1 MGIFT
6 YYVLPVASLAAFL
19 ATQSVSLAGAATTGR
34 LYAQAGRP
42 AVVVNDAT
50 RIQRDVAA
58 MQADMR
64 VLQEDQKML
73 LARIMGL
80 EQEIQNRDER
90 VKELQNLL
98 NANDNRFEALDR
110 EWRQRFD
117 ALNAALE
124 QERASRSQEIQAV
137 GKAMAAEIVRVEKSA
152 AAAAK
157 PSAPSAYSGK
167 YKELVVQKGDTLS
180 GISSLAGVSIES
192 IREANGLKSDVIRV
206 GQVLKIPTK

>member
-6 YYVLPVASLAAFL
+6 YYVLPVASLAAFIV
-19 ATQSVSLAGAATTGR
+19 TQSVSLAGDVATGR
-34 LYAQAGRP
+34 LYAQVGRP
-42 AVVVNDAT
+42 TVVVNDAT

-73 LARIMGL
+73 LARILGL

-90 VKELQNLL
+90 IKELRNLL
-98 NANDNRFEALDR
+98 TANDNRFEALDR

-124 QERASRSQEIQAV
+124 QERANRSQEIQAV
-137 GKAMAAEIVRVEKSA
+137 SKAMAAEIVRVEKSA
-152 AAAAK
+152 MAAAK

>member
-19 ATQSVSLAGAATTGR
+19 ATQSVSLAGDATTGR
-34 LYAQAGRP
+34 LYAQAGRST
-42 AVVVNDAT
+42 VVVNDAT

-90 VKELQNLL
+90 IKELQNLL
-98 NANDNRFEALDR
+98 TATDNRFEALDR

-157 PSAPSAYSGK
+157 PSAPAAYSGK